1 MNPIYMIGV
10 TICFVLFT
18 LIIVTF
24 STLVPKDTANNSKLM
39 SMIVAFSASVSIFT
53 YGLALYY
60 FSRNPEYLLQFI
72 LAVLFLVML
81 PGMLISSSIATITIS
96 NLRDVVANS

>member
-1 MNPIYMIGV
+1 MNPIYLIGV
-10 TICFVLFT
+10 TICVVLFT

-39 SMIVAFSASVSIFT
+39 SMIVAFSASVSMFS

-60 FSRNPEYLLQFI
+60 FSRNPEYLLQFV

-81 PGMLISSSIATITIS
+81 PGILISSSIATITIS
-96 NLRDVVANS
+96 NLRDIVANS

>member
-1 MNPIYMIGV
+1 MNPIYLIGV
-10 TICFVLFT
+10 TICIVLFT

-24 STLVPKDTANNSKLM
+24 STLAPKDTANNSKLM
-39 SMIVAFSASVSIFT
+39 SMIIAFSASVSIFS

-72 LAVLFLVML
+72 LAVMFLVIL
-81 PGMLISSSIATITIS
+81 PGILISSSIATVTIS
-96 NLRDVVANS
+96 NLRDIVANS

>member
-1 MNPIYMIGV
+1 MIGV